1 LSEGKNSGNFV
12 LLIGLMLVGASIVY
26 TGAQYLFSKTGAPAY
41 VFLVVIAVGF
51 AMIIAGAVLARH
63 YL

>member
-12 LLIGLMLVGASIVY
+12 LLIGLMLVGVSIVY
-26 TGAQYLFSKTGAPAY
+26 TGIQYLFSKTGAPAY

-51 AMIIAGAVLARH
+51 AMIIAGAVLA
-63 YL
+63 